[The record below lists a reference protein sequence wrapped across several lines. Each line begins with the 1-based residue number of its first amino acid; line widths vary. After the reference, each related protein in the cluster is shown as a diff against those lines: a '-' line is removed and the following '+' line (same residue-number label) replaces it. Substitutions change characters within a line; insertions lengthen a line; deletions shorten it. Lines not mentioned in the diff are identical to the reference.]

1 MTSPLGMRT
10 RLTYE
15 DYLLFPD
22 DGKRHEIISG
32 EHFMTPSPS
41 TRHQRICFNI
51 ARQIDA
57 HARQNGLG
65 TMLISPMDVV
75 LSDEDIVQPDLLFVS
90 AARAA
95 IITEKNVAGAPDLV
109 VEVLSEATRKAD
121 LTVKYKLYAARGV
134 QEYWVVDPE
143 IETVAVYRA
152 GKDGFTRAAELSREA
167 GHLIAPMKPG
177 TAGLPPRQAT
187 DSLATPFLPGLAL
200 ALAEVFS

>member
-95 IITEKNVAGAPDLV
+95 IITEKNIAGAPDLV

-143 IETVAVYRA
+143 LETVAVYRT
-152 GKDGFTRAAELSREA
+152 GKDGFTRAAELSRE
-167 GHLIAPMKPG
+167 KD
-177 TAGLPPRQAT
+177 
-187 DSLATPFLPGLAL
+187 DSLATPLLPGLAL